1 MCTSTRLIYTLTYR
15 ALREFAS
22 GRKSTNPIEVLHQ
35 METSVPFSVC
45 SHTHRIMM
53 LALRSFDQRVLVPV
67 GVHEPISWL
76 NINKMNVGEKAE
88 AIALINARSYLRHET
103 PAGIQ
108 NALRAARNRLYAHRA
123 TGYWG
128 HLRKL
133 ESTEWIIAHNLFLP
147 PFKVSLQV

>member
-53 LALRSFDQRVLVPV
+53 LALRSFNQRYLAPV
-67 GVHEPISWL
+67 GVHETRLFHMTNRFGAPMLEISSL
-76 NINKMNVGEKAE
+76 RYVSHN
-88 AIALINARSYLRHET
+88 AIDTAIH
-103 PAGIQ
+103 
-108 NALRAARNRLYAHRA
+108 AARNRAYAARA
-123 TGYWG
+123 TGYYG
-128 HLRKL
+128 HFGKL
-133 ESTEWIIAHNLFLP
+133 QSTERLVARNLPLP
-147 PFKVSLQV
+147 PFSVSLQV